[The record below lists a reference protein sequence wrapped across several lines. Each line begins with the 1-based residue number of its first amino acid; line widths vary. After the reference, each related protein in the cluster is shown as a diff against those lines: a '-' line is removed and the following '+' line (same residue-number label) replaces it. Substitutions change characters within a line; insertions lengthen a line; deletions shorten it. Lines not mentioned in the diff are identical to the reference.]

1 MPLADL
7 LRPEQRQW
15 LRRLRRRI
23 ANREVMR
30 RHRAANRDKRL
41 CAGVD
46 LPLDAGTCGRLVW
59 PAHERCYACHV
70 RRQWLLALAARCR
83 QTVAAA
89 MRDAG
94 LRAAAAGPAP
104 APTSETPAVEAILL
118 RRQVQRIGSNLNQAC
133 RRLHALDG
141 DHAAAVAAVER
152 AADAV
157 GRFLEAIR

>member
-59 PAHERCYACHV
+59 PTHERCYACHV
-70 RRQWLLALAARCR
+70 RRQWLLNHALNPAESAAVGLLER
-83 QTVAAA
+83 VEDDAA
-89 MRDAG
+89 MPDAG
-94 LRAAAAGPAP
+94 P
-104 APTSETPAVEAILL
+104 SEDTGQAVPLL
-118 RRQVQRIGSNLNQAC
+118 DDLSTL
-133 RRLHALDG
+133 G
-141 DHAAAVAAVER
+141 DPCLER
-152 AADAV
+152 NSCS
-157 GRFLEAIR
+157 R

>member
-70 RRQWLLALAARCR
+70 RRQWLLNHAFNPAETAVAALLER
-83 QTVAAA
+83 VEDAAA
-89 MRDAG
+89 MPDAG
-94 LRAAAAGPAP
+94 PSEDTGQAIPLLDDLSTLGDPCLRW
-104 APTSETPAVEAILL
+104 
-118 RRQVQRIGSNLNQAC
+118 
-133 RRLHALDG
+133 
-141 DHAAAVAAVER
+141 
-152 AADAV
+152 
-157 GRFLEAIR
+157 

>member
-30 RHRAANRDKRL
+30 RHRAANRDKKL

-70 RRQWLLALAARCR
+70 RRQWLL
-83 QTVAAA
+83 
-89 MRDAG
+89 
-94 LRAAAAGPAP
+94 
-104 APTSETPAVEAILL
+104 
-118 RRQVQRIGSNLNQAC
+118 N
-133 RRLHALDG
+133 HALVKAAECSRSCGSTTDSDHPPVPSAPGRPPPARG
-141 DHAAAVAAVER
+141 DQVP
-152 AADAV
+152 V
-157 GRFLEAIR
+157 GRRPGKSATARRHDLVNSRWLDGRCATGSGGGGGARACAVSP

>member
-7 LRPEQRQW
+7 LHPEQRQW

-70 RRQWLLALAARCR
+70 RRQWLL
-83 QTVAAA
+83 
-89 MRDAG
+89 
-94 LRAAAAGPAP
+94 
-104 APTSETPAVEAILL
+104 
-118 RRQVQRIGSNLNQAC
+118 N
-133 RRLHALDG
+133 HALNS
-141 DHAAAVAAVER
+141 AETAVAALLESVEDD
-152 AADAV
+152 AAMPDAGPSEDTGQAV
-157 GRFLEAIR
+157 PLLDDLSTLGDPCLRW

>member
-70 RRQWLLALAARCR
+70 RRQWLL
-83 QTVAAA
+83 
-89 MRDAG
+89 
-94 LRAAAAGPAP
+94 
-104 APTSETPAVEAILL
+104 
-118 RRQVQRIGSNLNQAC
+118 N
-133 RRLHALDG
+133 HALNP
-141 DHAAAVAAVER
+141 AETAAVALIESVEDDAAMPDAGPSEDTGQAVPLLDDLSTLGDPCLR
-152 AADAV
+152 W
-157 GRFLEAIR
+157 

>member
-70 RRQWLLALAARCR
+70 RRQWLL
-83 QTVAAA
+83 
-89 MRDAG
+89 
-94 LRAAAAGPAP
+94 
-104 APTSETPAVEAILL
+104 
-118 RRQVQRIGSNLNQAC
+118 N
-133 RRLHALDG
+133 HALNP
-141 DHAAAVAAVER
+141 AETAVAALLEGVEDD
-152 AADAV
+152 AAMPDAGPSEDTGQAV
-157 GRFLEAIR
+157 PLLDDLSTLGDPCLRW

>member
-70 RRQWLLALAARCR
+70 RRQWLL
-83 QTVAAA
+83 
-89 MRDAG
+89 
-94 LRAAAAGPAP
+94 
-104 APTSETPAVEAILL
+104 
-118 RRQVQRIGSNLNQAC
+118 N
-133 RRLHALDG
+133 HALNP
-141 DHAAAVAAVER
+141 AETAAVALLERVEDDAAMPDAGPSRGHRPGRPPARRAVR
-152 AADAV
+152 ARRIPAL
-157 GRFLEAIR
+157 RW

>member
-30 RHRAANRDKRL
+30 RHRAANRDKKL

-59 PAHERCYACHV
+59 PAHERCHACHR
-70 RRQWLLALAARCR
+70 RRQWLLNHALNPAETAVLGLLESIEDAAE
-83 QTVAAA
+83 AAPA
-89 MRDAG
+89 EDAG
-94 LRAAAAGPAP
+94 QSTPLLDDLSPLSDPCLRW
-104 APTSETPAVEAILL
+104 
-118 RRQVQRIGSNLNQAC
+118 
-133 RRLHALDG
+133 
-141 DHAAAVAAVER
+141 
-152 AADAV
+152 
-157 GRFLEAIR
+157 

>member
-15 LRRLRRRI
+15 LRRRI

-59 PAHERCYACHV
+59 PAHERCYACHL
-70 RRQWLLALAARCR
+70 RRQWLL
-83 QTVAAA
+83 
-89 MRDAG
+89 
-94 LRAAAAGPAP
+94 
-104 APTSETPAVEAILL
+104 
-118 RRQVQRIGSNLNQAC
+118 N
-133 RRLHALDG
+133 HALNP
-141 DHAAAVAAVER
+141 AETAVAALLESVEDD
-152 AADAV
+152 AAMPDADLSEDTGQAV
-157 GRFLEAIR
+157 PLLDDLSTLGDPCLRW

>member
-7 LRPEQRQW
+7 LPPAQRQW

-70 RRQWLLALAARCR
+70 RRQWLL
-83 QTVAAA
+83 
-89 MRDAG
+89 D
-94 LRAAAAGPAP
+94 
-104 APTSETPAVEAILL
+104 
-118 RRQVQRIGSNLNQAC
+118 
-133 RRLHALDG
+133 HALNPAERTLATLLDSVEDDAEMSRARPSEDTGQAIPLLEDPSTVG
-141 DHAAAVAAVER
+141 DSCLR
-152 AADAV
+152 W
-157 GRFLEAIR
+157 

>member
-70 RRQWLLALAARCR
+70 RRQWLL
-83 QTVAAA
+83 
-89 MRDAG
+89 
-94 LRAAAAGPAP
+94 
-104 APTSETPAVEAILL
+104 
-118 RRQVQRIGSNLNQAC
+118 N
-133 RRLHALDG
+133 HALNP
-141 DHAAAVAAVER
+141 AETAAVALLERVEDDAAMPDAGPSEDTGQAVPLLDDLSTLGDPCLR
-152 AADAV
+152 W
-157 GRFLEAIR
+157 

>member
-70 RRQWLLALAARCR
+70 RRQWLLNHALNPAETAAVGLLER
-83 QTVAAA
+83 VEDDAA
-89 MRDAG
+89 MPDAG
-94 LRAAAAGPAP
+94 PSEDTGQAVPLLDDLSTLDDPCLRW
-104 APTSETPAVEAILL
+104 
-118 RRQVQRIGSNLNQAC
+118 
-133 RRLHALDG
+133 
-141 DHAAAVAAVER
+141 
-152 AADAV
+152 
-157 GRFLEAIR
+157 

>member
-46 LPLDAGTCGRLVW
+46 LPLDAGTCGRLVR
-59 PAHERCYACHV
+59 PAHERCYACHQ
-70 RRQWLLALAARCR
+70 RRQWLLNHAFN
-83 QTVAAA
+83 
-89 MRDAG
+89 
-94 LRAAAAGPAP
+94 PA
-104 APTSETPAVEAILL
+104 ET
-118 RRQVQRIGSNLNQAC
+118 
-133 RRLHALDG
+133 
-141 DHAAAVAAVER
+141 AAVELLER
-152 AADAV
+152 VEDDAAMPDAGPSEDTGQAV
-157 GRFLEAIR
+157 PLLDDLPTLGDPCLRW

>member
-7 LRPEQRQW
+7 LHPEQRQW

-70 RRQWLLALAARCR
+70 RRQWLLNHAP
-83 QTVAAA
+83 
-89 MRDAG
+89 DAG
-94 LRAAAAGPAP
+94 PSEDTGQAVPLLDDLSTLGDPCLRW
-104 APTSETPAVEAILL
+104 
-118 RRQVQRIGSNLNQAC
+118 
-133 RRLHALDG
+133 
-141 DHAAAVAAVER
+141 
-152 AADAV
+152 
-157 GRFLEAIR
+157 

>member
-70 RRQWLLALAARCR
+70 RRQWLLNHALNPAE
-83 QTVAAA
+83 VAVVGLLERVEDDAA
-89 MRDAG
+89 MPDAG
-94 LRAAAAGPAP
+94 PSEDTGQAVPLLDDLPTLGDPCLRW
-104 APTSETPAVEAILL
+104 
-118 RRQVQRIGSNLNQAC
+118 
-133 RRLHALDG
+133 
-141 DHAAAVAAVER
+141 
-152 AADAV
+152 
-157 GRFLEAIR
+157 

>member
-70 RRQWLLALAARCR
+70 RRQWLLDHALNPAESAAVGLLER
-83 QTVAAA
+83 VEDDAA
-89 MRDAG
+89 MPDAG
-94 LRAAAAGPAP
+94 PSEDTGKAVQLLDDLSTLGDPCLRW
-104 APTSETPAVEAILL
+104 
-118 RRQVQRIGSNLNQAC
+118 
-133 RRLHALDG
+133 
-141 DHAAAVAAVER
+141 
-152 AADAV
+152 
-157 GRFLEAIR
+157 

>member
-70 RRQWLLALAARCR
+70 RRQWLLNHAFN
-83 QTVAAA
+83 
-89 MRDAG
+89 
-94 LRAAAAGPAP
+94 PAE
-104 APTSETPAVEAILL
+104 S
-118 RRQVQRIGSNLNQAC
+118 
-133 RRLHALDG
+133 
-141 DHAAAVAAVER
+141 AAVELLER
-152 AADAV
+152 VEDDAAMPDAGPSEDTGQTV
-157 GRFLEAIR
+157 PLLDDLSTLGDPCLRW

>member
-70 RRQWLLALAARCR
+70 RRQWLLNHALNPAETAVVGLLESIEDAA
-83 QTVAAA
+83 
-89 MRDAG
+89 DDD
-94 LRAAAAGPAP
+94 AP
-104 APTSETPAVEAILL
+104 AE
-118 RRQVQRIGSNLNQAC
+118 
-133 RRLHALDG
+133 
-141 DHAAAVAAVER
+141 
-152 AADAV
+152 DAV
-157 GRFLEAIR
+157 RSTPLLDDLSPLSDPCLRW

>member
-70 RRQWLLALAARCR
+70 RRQWLL
-83 QTVAAA
+83 
-89 MRDAG
+89 
-94 LRAAAAGPAP
+94 
-104 APTSETPAVEAILL
+104 
-118 RRQVQRIGSNLNQAC
+118 N
-133 RRLHALDG
+133 HALNP
-141 DHAAAVAAVER
+141 AESAAVELLER
-152 AADAV
+152 VEDDAAMPDAGPSEDTGQAV
-157 GRFLEAIR
+157 PLLDDLSTLGDPCLRW

>member
-7 LRPEQRQW
+7 LHPEQRQW

-59 PAHERCYACHV
+59 PAYERCHACHR
-70 RRQWLLALAARCR
+70 RRQWLLNHALNPAETAVVGLLESIENAAAR
-83 QTVAAA
+83 
-89 MRDAG
+89 
-94 LRAAAAGPAP
+94 
-104 APTSETPAVEAILL
+104 
-118 RRQVQRIGSNLNQAC
+118 
-133 RRLHALDG
+133 RRLG
-141 DHAAAVAAVER
+141 RGRRPEHAAARRPVPTLRSLPALVAPKT
-152 AADAV
+152 
-157 GRFLEAIR
+157 

>member
-1 MPLADL
+1 MPLAGL

-41 CAGVD
+41 CPGVD

-70 RRQWLLALAARCR
+70 RRQWLL
-83 QTVAAA
+83 
-89 MRDAG
+89 
-94 LRAAAAGPAP
+94 
-104 APTSETPAVEAILL
+104 
-118 RRQVQRIGSNLNQAC
+118 N
-133 RRLHALDG
+133 HALNP
-141 DHAAAVAAVER
+141 AETAAVELLER
-152 AADAV
+152 VEDDAAMPDAGPSEDTDQAV
-157 GRFLEAIR
+157 PLLDDLSTLGDPCLRW